1 MTSTDKGLSPE
12 ERSILRDMVGRE
24 LLTVDAVIVAR
35 GDLSWNTV
43 RLHLDGAAVDVD
55 NRLADIVVDELGT
68 IEEFGLLSVRRSSL
82 ETLALPDVG
91 ADTTTRPVGRVVTG
105 VSVLADEVTIHG
117 GGTPVASL
125 SYPQAILVGLGD
137 ERLVL
142 DKETWFSE
150 MIAVKAGPDPLALAY
165 DGAADWEDDPDE
177 DPTTHYEFSS
187 HVEEL

>member
-1 MTSTDKGLSPE
+1 MIGAADKGLSPE

-24 LLTVDAVIVAR
+24 LLTVDAAVVAR

-43 RLHLDGAAVDVD
+43 RLHLDGADVDVD
-55 NRLADIVVDELGT
+55 NRLADIVVD
-68 IEEFGLLSVRRSSL
+68 GLLSVRRSSL

-91 ADTTTRPVGRVVTG
+91 ADTTTRPVHKVVTG
-105 VSVLADEVTIHG
+105 VSVLVDDVSIHG

-137 ERLVL
+137 ECLVL